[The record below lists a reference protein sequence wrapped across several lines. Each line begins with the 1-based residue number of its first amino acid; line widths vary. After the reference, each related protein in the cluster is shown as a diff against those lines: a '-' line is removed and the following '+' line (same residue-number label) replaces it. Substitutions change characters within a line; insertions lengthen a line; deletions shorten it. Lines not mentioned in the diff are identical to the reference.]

1 MVNSYLLP
9 ADGKD
14 WMPLA
19 SISLVLLAGEITEN
33 KCCNAKYRLLSCRP
47 DDTGIPA

>member
-14 WMPLA
+14 PMPSA
-19 SISLVLLAGEITEN
+19 SISRVLPAREIAEN
-33 KCCNAKYRLLSCRP
+33 KCCNAKYRLLSHP
-47 DDTGIPA
+47 